1 MMHLPFL
8 RVSAFAVG
16 AALMLT
22 APSCTTTVAA
32 APVPPPPVTIRVDR
46 ARVSVPQGT
55 TFDTFAERER
65 LRARDGRL
73 LSVAGAVL
81 ERHVTR
87 GRIDLN
93 GTPPDPF
100 HLLRTGDR
108 IAVIDGIDRVE
119 DTRRVVTPMPGR
131 SNAFVQHTLAT
142 YHVREIAHVGRISGD
157 VADVRFENRDARTPD
172 AVALTF
178 DDGPWPGHTEA
189 LLGVLRRLRVRAT
202 FFRVGSLAAARP
214 GLVGE
219 VLEDGHVV
227 ANHSFDHP
235 ASAFAGLADRRVEAE
250 IARTAEAL
258 RDLGANP
265 TLFRPPGGSYDDA
278 VVLEAWR
285 QRERVVMWSVDPH
298 DWDAA
303 RGPAQIAKDVLRRVR
318 PGSIVLLHDGGGDA
332 VDTIAALP
340 KIVRGIRKMGLELV
354 TLDPYRRP

>member
-1 MMHLPFL
+1 MMRRPFP
-8 RVSAFAVG
+8 RAPAFAAW
-16 AALMLT
+16 AALML
-22 APSCTTTVAA
+22 AAGSCTTTVAA

-46 ARVSVPQGT
+46 TRLSVPQGT

-73 LSVAGAVL
+73 LSVTGAVL

-93 GTPPDPF
+93 GASPDPF

-108 IAVIDGIDRVE
+108 ITVTDGIDRVE
-119 DTRRVVTPMPGR
+119 GTRRVVTPRPGR
-131 SNAFVQHTLAT
+131 SNSFVQHTLAT
-142 YHVREIAHVGRISGD
+142 YHVREIALVGRVSGD
-157 VADVRFENRDARTPD
+157 VAEVRFENRNARTPD

-189 LLGVLRRLRVRAT
+189 LLGVLSRLRVRAT
-202 FFRVGSLAAARP
+202 FFMVGSLAAARP
-214 GLVGE
+214 GLVEE
-219 VLEDGHVV
+219 VLDDGHVV

-235 ASAFAGLADRRVEAE
+235 ASTFAELADRRVEAE
-250 IARTAEAL
+250 ILRSAEAL

-278 VVLEAWR
+278 DVLEAWR

-303 RGPAQIAKDVLRRVR
+303 RGPGQIAKDVLRRVR

-332 VDTIAALP
+332 ADTIAAIP
-340 KIVRGIRKMGLELV
+340 KIVRGIRTLGRELV
-354 TLDPYRRP
+354 ALGP